1 MCRVILVVIRLDH
14 QVVCAICEFL
24 GIKWSEERDIQLTS
38 SFDRII
44 YYILLLLLLECC
56 FTCVIILP
64 IIILLLLE
72 DHGEYYIMM
81 ISLIMIRDDWGG
93 HNTNGI

>member
-24 GIKWSEERDIQLTS
+24 GIKWSEERDLTS
-38 SFDRII
+38 SFDRSE
-44 YYILLLLLLECC
+44 ECC

>member
-24 GIKWSEERDIQLTS
+24 GIKWSEERDLTS
-38 SFDRII
+38 SFDRSE
-44 YYILLLLLLECC
+44 ECC
-56 FTCVIILP
+56 FTCVIILLP